1 MSEDIVSVESTP
13 KPSISKKRE
22 LTSPEF
28 DVEYKKNR
36 LLSGSSVSS
45 ESDLNTSTV
54 TDTSK
59 GEISVMAAES
69 DPNSTAM
76 LTDANPSQET
86 SASHIMIPPAEMA
99 KIAEMLKSTFR
110 GEIVTM
116 VNSIVQGVLKGLQDQ
131 VTCLQKAN
139 LDLQNENKSLKSRVT
154 TLESQIDQAEQYS
167 RRNCLRISG
176 IQESNNENTDEI
188 VLKMSSDIGSGI
200 QLPDIDRC
208 HRIGNPNRNR
218 TKPRDIIVKFST
230 YRARSDFY
238 KKRTSLKDRG
248 YLRVFVNEDLTR
260 RRSGHL
266 YQARALVKSGHLKGA
281 WSSDGT
287 ILIKSNDDSVRRVTS
302 LTDLIPFGYVA
313 AVPGQQVVR
322 PDGSGS
328 VD

>member
-1 MSEDIVSVESTP
+1 M
-13 KPSISKKRE
+13 
-22 LTSPEF
+22 
-28 DVEYKKNR
+28 
-36 LLSGSSVSS
+36 LSGSSESS
-45 ESDLNTSTV
+45 QSDLNISSV
-54 TDTSK
+54 ADTSK
-59 GEISVMAAES
+59 SEISVMAAES

-86 SASHIMIPPAEMA
+86 SQETSASHIMIPPAEMA
-99 KIAEMLKSTFR
+99 KIVEMLKSTFR
-110 GEIVTM
+110 GEIVTI
-116 VNSIVQGVLKGLQDQ
+116 VDSVVQGVLKGLQDQ

-139 LDLQNENKSLKSRVT
+139 LDLQNENKFLKSKVT

-176 IQESNNENTDEI
+176 VQESNNENTDEI
-188 VLKMSSDIGSGI
+188 VLKISSDIGSGI

-208 HRIGNPNRNR
+208 HRNGNPNRNR

-260 RRSGHL
+260 RRSGQL
-266 YQARALVKSGHLKGA
+266 YQARALVKSGRLKGA

-287 ILIKSNDDSVRRVTS
+287 ILIKSNDDSVRRDTS
-302 LTDLIPFGYVA
+302 LTDLIPFGYVV
-313 AVPGQQVVR
+313 AVPGQPVDR

-328 VD
+328 LD